1 MSGLEV
7 ITKQLENKMKNC
19 FQTVN
24 GDDNLNKQDLI
35 DKGYKHVCT
44 QNSESKIE
52 LWAKFNGYRDTI
64 VYLYYIPK
72 MDMVLE
78 QTRQVISYT
87 QLDMMAQ
94 MRDKMRIDFVKLNI
108 EYLDVFQPKQFSTV
122 ELKFVSGYN
131 HSIN

>member
-94 MRDKMRIDFVKLNI
+94 MRDKMRTDFVKLNI
-108 EYLDVFQPKQFSTV
+108 EYDKENIWQ
-122 ELKFVSGYN
+122 
-131 HSIN
+131 

>member
-1 MSGLEV
+1 
-7 ITKQLENKMKNC
+7 MKNC
-19 FQTVN
+19 FQVVN

-35 DKGYKHVCT
+35 DKGYKHICT

-52 LWAKFNGYRDTI
+52 LWAKFNGYKDTI

-94 MRDKMRIDFVKLNI
+94 MRDKMRTDFVKLNI
-108 EYLDVFQPKQFSTV
+108 EYDKENIWQ
-122 ELKFVSGYN
+122 
-131 HSIN
+131 

>member
-1 MSGLEV
+1 MKKICFSRGYKRPKSNSKGEWNLIDV
-7 ITKQLENKMKNC
+7 KNC

-52 LWAKFNGYRDTI
+52 LWAKFNGYKDTI

-72 MDMVLE
+72 W
-78 QTRQVISYT
+78 TWY
-87 QLDMMAQ
+87 
-94 MRDKMRIDFVKLNI
+94 
-108 EYLDVFQPKQFSTV
+108 
-122 ELKFVSGYN
+122 
-131 HSIN
+131 

>member
-1 MSGLEV
+1 
-7 ITKQLENKMKNC
+7 MKNY

-44 QNSESKIE
+44 QNSERKIE
-52 LWAKFNGYRDTI
+52 LWAKFNGFKDTI

-94 MRDKMRIDFVKLNI
+94 MRDKMRTDFVKLNI
-108 EYLDVFQPKQFSTV
+108 EYDKENIWQ
-122 ELKFVSGYN
+122 
-131 HSIN
+131 

>member
-52 LWAKFNGYRDTI
+52 L
-64 VYLYYIPK
+64 
-72 MDMVLE
+72 
-78 QTRQVISYT
+78 
-87 QLDMMAQ
+87 
-94 MRDKMRIDFVKLNI
+94 
-108 EYLDVFQPKQFSTV
+108 
-122 ELKFVSGYN
+122 
-131 HSIN
+131 